1 MQWSVMLADL
11 TFFYV
16 PIFIAY
22 IGLNAIFGN
31 HSAMIISH
39 DARINT
45 PNIWSAI
52 SYVARPGIR
61 THTSAIN

>member
-16 PIFIAY
+16 PILIAY
-22 IGLNAIFGN
+22 IGLNVISGN
-31 HSAMIISH
+31 HSVMIISH
-39 DARINT
+39 DIRINT

-52 SYVARPGIR
+52 SYGARPGIR
-61 THTSAIN
+61 THTSANN